1 MTCSNIGK
9 KDLVDRKIKVE
20 VSGKGREIWRVK
32 KEWHGIRVQEKDK
45 TLQGGWVG
53 QRQDIRT
60 KNGTLLRLAKGLHW
74 E

>member
-45 TLQGGWVG
+45 TLQGGWEEDG
-53 QRQDIRT
+53 RRRLPAGHLP
-60 KNGTLLRLAKGLHW
+60 NGGALVVLL
-74 E
+74 